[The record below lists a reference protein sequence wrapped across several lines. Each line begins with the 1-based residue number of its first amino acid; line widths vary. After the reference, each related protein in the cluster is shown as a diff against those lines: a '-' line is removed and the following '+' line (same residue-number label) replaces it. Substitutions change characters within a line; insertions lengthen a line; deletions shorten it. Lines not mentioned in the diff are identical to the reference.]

1 MFPLHFPL
9 HFPPP
14 PHAFSCFL
22 PLYHAVSISPSS
34 IIYYNV
40 CPSVFINLNQ
50 RKAQK
55 LPFSAKNPSEFLRD
69 WQKSYTFALA
79 FEKRLPAR
87 QLRKRFFERFAIQTS
102 STREATFTL
111 PDEGAMKVRV
121 QERNRQSLLFVR
133 DFDER
138 VILLRPRIQTILAP
152 YIIYRDVEKIF
163 YYEEFDP
170 GSG

>member
-1 MFPLHFPL
+1 MFPL

-22 PLYHAVSISPSS
+22 PLYHAVSIYPSS

-40 CPSVFINLNQ
+40 CPSVFVNLNQ

-55 LPFSAKNPSEFLRD
+55 TPFPAKKSVNSLRD

-138 VILLRPRIQTILAP
+138 VILLQPWIQTILPP
-152 YIIYRDVEKIF
+152 YIIYKGAEKDILL
-163 YYEEFDP
+163 
-170 GSG
+170 

>member
-1 MFPLHFPL
+1 M
-9 HFPPP
+9 
-14 PHAFSCFL
+14 
-22 PLYHAVSISPSS
+22 
-34 IIYYNV
+34 
-40 CPSVFINLNQ
+40 CPYASINLNQ

-55 LPFSAKNPSEFLRD
+55 TPFPAKKSVNSLRD

-79 FEKRLPAR
+79 FEKRLLAR

-152 YIIYRDVEKIF
+152 YIIYRDAEKIF